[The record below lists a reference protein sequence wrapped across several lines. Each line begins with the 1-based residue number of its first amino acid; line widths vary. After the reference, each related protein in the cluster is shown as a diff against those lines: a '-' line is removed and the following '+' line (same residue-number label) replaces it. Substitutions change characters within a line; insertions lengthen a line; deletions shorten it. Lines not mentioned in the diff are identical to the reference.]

1 MINPVGRFVS
11 RCAAIVFLLFG
22 AGCSLM
28 IDPNYDELSAETIT
42 MTPSEQGV
50 RHAHTSVSEQQVR
63 PFEATLCAAH
73 TGHIIHGPLF
83 FEDPI
88 EMSGSNDDQFA
99 WTLAD
104 PLYFVYG
111 PLRYA
116 FNIAGLP
123 ISAVKS
129 PLWVPID
136 QANVSDESQ
145 D

>member
-1 MINPVGRFVS
+1 MINPVGRLVS
-11 RCAAIVFLLFG
+11 GCAAIVFLFLA

-28 IDPNYDELSAETIT
+28 INPNYDELSAETIT

-50 RHAHTSVSEQQVR
+50 RNAHVSTGEQQVR
-63 PFEATLCAAH
+63 PFEEILCAAH

-88 EMSGSNDDQFA
+88 EQAGSNDDQFA
-99 WTLAD
+99 WTFEE

-111 PLRYA
+111 PIRYGA
-116 FNIAGLP
+116 NIASLP
-123 ISAVKS
+123 VSAIMS
-129 PLWVPID
+129 PLWVPVD
-136 QANVSDESQ
+136 QASVSDVPL